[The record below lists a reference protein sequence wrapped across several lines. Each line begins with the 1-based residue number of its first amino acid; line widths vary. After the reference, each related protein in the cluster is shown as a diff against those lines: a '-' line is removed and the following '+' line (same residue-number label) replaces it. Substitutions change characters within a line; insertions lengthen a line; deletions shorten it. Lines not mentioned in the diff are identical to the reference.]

1 MARRKEITI
10 WCDCMKSKNSEATQ
24 RVLVLLKIDAN
35 NLFKRIKERKT
46 EYLEIFALRRTRE
59 HFPMIFK
66 SRYEETSIMDLSHCS
81 VDLITTLDQY
91 YTHSEEMNW
100 YLFHTEDMPNTVEDF
115 LDRRIRK
122 MEKLLATLNLYL
134 DAELGIEGETLEVE
148 KEKLFIDQPLETNSF
163 EEVVE
168 GDPQEG

>member
-1 MARRKEITI
+1 
-10 WCDCMKSKNSEATQ
+10 MKSKNSEATQ